1 MDQPFARA
9 VRRAVG
15 CVAAALLL
23 ALAAAPAMGAAPAKP
38 AEAPAKPAE
47 GPAKPGPTAAEL
59 EREIARLQPELARA
73 GSAARKTRLQ
83 ERLAQLWV
91 LRAREYVGVHDAN
104 GAADAY
110 EKALDLS
117 PDLLPAMA
125 ELGFLELRAGDADR
139 ALMLADQG
147 LLAHPD
153 DGWLRELRGEALYRD
168 GRLADALPEY
178 EAALAAR
185 PGDTGLAKRLEKLQR
200 ELAAEGSYDRSLT
213 AHFTLSFDG
222 TRDEAAG
229 RLVLEAL
236 EEAYGELADE
246 LAVYAARPIPVV
258 LYTKQQFH
266 DTTATGSEVA
276 GLFDGKIRLPVGGV
290 TAMSPELVRVVRHE
304 LVHALVAAKGP
315 GGVPRWLH
323 EGLAQLL
330 EPRDP
335 ARAVSG
341 VHAAWKSTGTAGIDP
356 FSYPT
361 ALAFTAYL
369 DGNHGR
375 ARLLWLVELM
385 AGGTAEDQAFDEALG
400 ASRDEL
406 VTAWVRALGGDR

>member
-1 MDQPFARA
+1 MDEPLDRA
-9 VRRAVG
+9 VLRAAR
-15 CVAAALLL
+15 CVSFALLL
-23 ALAAAPAMGAAPAKP
+23 ALATALVTAAAGAVEPPPAAKP
-38 AEAPAKPAE
+38 ATPSAE
-47 GPAKPGPTAAEL
+47 EIDRQIGQLQDEL
-59 EREIARLQPELARA
+59 GRA
-73 GSAARKTRLQ
+73 GSEALQARLQ

-91 LRAREYVGVHDAN
+91 LRAREYVGIHDASA
-104 GAADAY
+104 AADAY
-110 EKALDLS
+110 EKALDLA
-117 PDLLPAMA
+117 PDLLPAIA

-139 ALMLADQG
+139 ALLLANQG
-147 LLAHPD
+147 LLTHPD

-185 PGDTGLAKRLEKLQR
+185 PADAGLARRLEKLRR
-200 ELAAEGSYDRSLT
+200 ELAAEGRYDRSLT

-236 EEAYGELADE
+236 EEAYGELASE
-246 LAVYAARPIPVV
+246 LAVYAAQPIPVV

-290 TAMSPELVRVVRHE
+290 SATSPELVRVVRHE
-304 LVHALVAAKGP
+304 LVHALIAAKGP

-323 EGLAQLL
+323 EGMAQLL

-335 ARAVSG
+335 ARAIAG
-341 VHAAWKSTGTAGIDP
+341 VRAAWTSAGATGIDP

-361 ALAFTAYL
+361 ALSFTAWL
-369 DGNHGR
+369 DESHGR
-375 ARLLWLVELM
+375 ARLIWLVELM
-385 AGGTAEDQAFDEALG
+385 ARGRAEDAAFDEAFG

-406 VTAWVRALGGDR
+406 VTAWARSLGGDR

>member
-1 MDQPFARA
+1 MNQPFARA
-9 VRRAVG
+9 ALRAVR
-15 CVAAALLL
+15 CVILPIVL
-23 ALAAAPAMGAAPAKP
+23 ALALPPAWGAAPAKP
-38 AEAPAKPAE
+38 VEGQAKT
-47 GPAKPGPTAAEL
+47 GPTAAEL
-59 EREIARLQPELARA
+59 DREIARLQEELGRA
-73 GSAARKTRLQ
+73 GSESLQARLA
-83 ERLAQLWV
+83 ERLAHLWV

-104 GAADAY
+104 AAADAY

-117 PDLLPAMA
+117 PDLLPAVA

-139 ALMLADQG
+139 ALLLADQG
-147 LLAHPD
+147 LLTHPD

-185 PGDTGLAKRLEKLQR
+185 PGDAGLAKRLEKLKR
-200 ELAAEGSYDRSLT
+200 ELAAEGNYDRSLT

-236 EEAYGELADE
+236 EEAYGELAGE
-246 LAVYAARPIPVV
+246 LSVYAAQPIPVV
-258 LYTKQQFH
+258 LYTKEQFH
-266 DTTATGSEVA
+266 DTTATGTEVA

-290 TAMSPELVRVVRHE
+290 TAMSPELARVARHE
-304 LVHALVAAKGP
+304 LVHALIAAKGP

-323 EGLAQLL
+323 EGLAQRL

-341 VHAAWKSTGTAGIDP
+341 VRAAWKSAGTAGIDP

-361 ALAFTAYL
+361 ALSFTAWL
-369 DGNHGR
+369 DESHGR
-375 ARLLWLVELM
+375 ARLIWLVELL
-385 AGGTAEDQAFDEALG
+385 ASGRAEDAAFDEAFG
-400 ASRDEL
+400 ASKDEL
-406 VTAWVRALGGDR
+406 VTAWVRSLGGDR

>member
-1 MDQPFARA
+1 MDRPVSRA
-9 VRRAVG
+9 VRS
-15 CVAAALLL
+15 AARGLFFALSL
-23 ALAAAPAMGAAPAKP
+23 ALAIGPSAA
-38 AEAPAKPAE
+38 AEAGARSTPPVATPAP
-47 GPAKPGPTAAEL
+47 PTAAQIDG
-59 EREIARLQPELARA
+59 EIARLQEQLGRA
-73 GSAARKTRLQ
+73 GSAELKARLE

-91 LRAREYVGVHDAN
+91 LRARAFVGAHDATA
-104 GAADAY
+104 AADAY
-110 EKALDLS
+110 DKALDLS
-117 PDLLPAMA
+117 PTLLPALA

-153 DGWLRELRGEALYRD
+153 DGWLHELRGEAWYRD

-185 PGDTGLAKRLEKLQR
+185 PGDTGLTQRLAKLRR

-236 EEAYGELADE
+236 EEAYGELARE
-246 LAVYAARPIPVV
+246 LAVYPTRAIPVV
-258 LYTKQQFH
+258 LYTKAQFH
-266 DTTATGSEVA
+266 DTTETGAEVA

-290 TAMSPELVRVVRHE
+290 TATSPELVRVVRHE
-304 LVHALVAAKGP
+304 LVHALIAAKGP

-323 EGLAQLL
+323 EGMAQRL

-335 ARAVSG
+335 ARAAAAVRAAAKAAGG
-341 VHAAWKSTGTAGIDP
+341 VGLEP

-361 ALAFTAYL
+361 ALSFTAFL
-369 DGNHGR
+369 DEEHGR
-375 ARLLWLVELM
+375 ARLIWLIDLL
-385 AGGTAEDQAFDEALG
+385 AGGAAEEGAFDEAFG

-406 VTAWVRALGGDR
+406 VAAWARTLDGDR

>member
-1 MDQPFARA
+1 MSQPFARA
-9 VRRAVG
+9 ALRAVR
-15 CVAAALLL
+15 CVILPIVL
-23 ALAAAPAMGAAPAKP
+23 ALALPPAWGAAPAKP
-38 AEAPAKPAE
+38 VEGQAKT
-47 GPAKPGPTAAEL
+47 GPTAAEL
-59 EREIARLQPELARA
+59 DREIARLQEELGRA
-73 GSAARKTRLQ
+73 GSESLQARLA

-104 GAADAY
+104 AAADAY

-117 PDLLPAMA
+117 PELLPAVA

-139 ALMLADQG
+139 ALLLADQG
-147 LLAHPD
+147 LLTHPD

-185 PGDTGLAKRLEKLQR
+185 PGDAGLAKRLEKLKR
-200 ELAAEGSYDRSLT
+200 ELAAEGNYDRSLT

-236 EEAYGELADE
+236 EEAYGELAGE
-246 LAVYAARPIPVV
+246 LSVYAAQPIPVV
-258 LYTKQQFH
+258 LYTKEQFH
-266 DTTATGSEVA
+266 DTTATGTEVA

-290 TAMSPELVRVVRHE
+290 TAMSPELARVARHE
-304 LVHALVAAKGP
+304 LVHALIAAKGP

-323 EGLAQLL
+323 EGLAQRL

-335 ARAVSG
+335 ASAASG
-341 VHAAWKSTGTAGIDP
+341 VRTAWKSAGTAGIDP

-361 ALAFTAYL
+361 ALSFTAWL
-369 DGNHGR
+369 DESHGR
-375 ARLLWLVELM
+375 ARLIWLVELM
-385 AGGTAEDQAFDEALG
+385 ARGRAEDAAFDEAFG

-406 VTAWVRALGGDR
+406 VTAWVRSLGGDR